1 MNKALRLILISLTF
15 FLATACSD
23 EGVDSSSSGTGCYH
37 NGKELHRGP
46 QGGCYYWNS
55 NNNKTYVDRS
65 ECDC

>member
-1 MNKALRLILISLTF
+1 MKKILFVLLIALSIS
-15 FLATACSD
+15 CGD
-23 EGVDSSSSGTGCYH
+23 DNVSSSGSGTGCYH